1 MRKLRQWRCAAVHA
15 ATESGAA
22 LKSGR
27 LLTFGASAHAVQP
40 AGPLQGCAVL
50 RAIAP
55 PLERAPGPRAIRPM
69 LCPVR
74 CPFRLCRC
82 SPPRLTQ
89 TLDALLCAQISAS
102 NKTVFFLKSNLKFLR
117 GTPWRNIL
125 KNWLFLATAIISEV
139 IATSALKS
147 SEGFT
152 RLVPSF
158 IVVAGYAA
166 AFYFLSLTLKSIP
179 VGIAYAVWSGLG
191 IVLVTAIAWVLH
203 GQKLDMWGF
212 VGVGFI
218 ISGVAVL
225 NLLSKASVH

>member
-1 MRKLRQWRCAAVHA
+1 MLWSSNDVTQ
-15 ATESGAA
+15 
-22 LKSGR
+22 
-27 LLTFGASAHAVQP
+27 
-40 AGPLQGCAVL
+40 QGS
-50 RAIAP
+50 
-55 PLERAPGPRAIRPM
+55 RPKIK
-69 LCPVR
+69 
-74 CPFRLCRC
+74 
-82 SPPRLTQ
+82 
-89 TLDALLCAQISAS
+89 LDALLCAQISAS

>member
-1 MRKLRQWRCAAVHA
+1 MACYDC
-15 ATESGAA
+15 
-22 LKSGR
+22 
-27 LLTFGASAHAVQP
+27 FFVQS
-40 AGPLQGCAVL
+40 
-50 RAIAP
+50 I
-55 PLERAPGPRAIRPM
+55 PRASKQQARYAVGRCLMLWSSNDVTQQGSRPK
-69 LCPVR
+69 
-74 CPFRLCRC
+74 
-82 SPPRLTQ
+82 TK
-89 TLDALLCAQISAS
+89 LDALLCAQISAS